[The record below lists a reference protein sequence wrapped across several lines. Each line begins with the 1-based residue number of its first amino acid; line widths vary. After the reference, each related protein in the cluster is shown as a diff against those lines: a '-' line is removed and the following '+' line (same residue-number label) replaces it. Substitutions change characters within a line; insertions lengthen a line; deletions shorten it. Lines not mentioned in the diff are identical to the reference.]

1 MIKPT
6 VTLKPRKAKW
16 YARIRWSI
24 DGTRYEQ
31 QIPLRTARESEAYL
45 RMDLVRERASSI
57 ASGNS
62 YTFPWM
68 NDEGKTKV
76 KKLTLSEVI
85 QKYINQRNHIRE
97 STLKRDKITFNRLTD
112 VLGLEYPIEKL
123 ARADIEK
130 FKSFWNGKHKPG
142 GINFNLRVI
151 RTFLIWLKDEKFT
164 AELIKVKM
172 LDIGKPLPK
181 YFSELEF
188 NQIMELDWL
197 DQFYKDA
204 FYFYQTTGC
213 RKAEPFLG
221 RIDGNWLIVDTDK
234 SKTKC
239 VRQIRINPEQ
249 MVILK
254 EMKRR
259 HDKHVVNGMKSYT
272 HIDQYNKMLTKALK
286 SIKKGDIRTLHC
298 LRHTFAVRRY
308 LETRDIYL
316 VKTELGH
323 SSVVTTEKYANFD
336 LRKLEEDFPS
346 LVYGKTSQINRF
358 MDRNTVDTNPGSTYI
373 PVAKYG

>member
-24 DGTRYEQ
+24 DSTRYEQ
-31 QIPLRTARESEAYL
+31 QIPLRTAKESEAYL

-76 KKLTLSEVI
+76 KKLTLSQVI

-97 STLKRDKITFNRLTD
+97 STLKRDKIAFNRLTD

-172 LDIGKPLPK
+172 LDIGKPLP
-181 YFSELEF
+181 
-188 NQIMELDWL
+188 
-197 DQFYKDA
+197 
-204 FYFYQTTGC
+204 
-213 RKAEPFLG
+213 
-221 RIDGNWLIVDTDK
+221 
-234 SKTKC
+234 
-239 VRQIRINPEQ
+239 
-249 MVILK
+249 
-254 EMKRR
+254 
-259 HDKHVVNGMKSYT
+259 
-272 HIDQYNKMLTKALK
+272 
-286 SIKKGDIRTLHC
+286 
-298 LRHTFAVRRY
+298 
-308 LETRDIYL
+308 
-316 VKTELGH
+316 
-323 SSVVTTEKYANFD
+323 
-336 LRKLEEDFPS
+336 
-346 LVYGKTSQINRF
+346 
-358 MDRNTVDTNPGSTYI
+358 
-373 PVAKYG
+373 

>member
-31 QIPLRTARESEAYL
+31 QIPLRTAKESEAYL

-57 ASGNS
+57 AYGNS

-97 STLKRDKITFNRLTD
+97 STLKRDKIAFNRLTD

-123 ARADIEK
+123 ARADIER

-151 RTFLIWLKDEKFT
+151 RTFLIWLKEEKFIP
-164 AELIKVKM
+164 EIIKVKM
-172 LDIGKPLPK
+172 IDTGRPLPK
-181 YFSELEF
+181 YFSESEF
-188 NQIMELDWL
+188 NQIMELEWL
-197 DQFYKDA
+197 NQFNKDI
-204 FYFYQTTGC
+204 FYFYLTTGC
-213 RKAEPFLG
+213 RKSEPYWG
-221 RIDGNWLIVDTDK
+221 RIDGNWLIVDDDK
-234 SKTKC
+234 SKTKS

-249 MVILK
+249 MGILK
-254 EMKRR
+254 EMRR
-259 HDKHVVNGMKSYT
+259 RYDEHIANGMKPYT
-272 HIDQYNKMLTKALK
+272 HIDQHNKILK
-286 SIKKGDIRTLHC
+286 KTLKYINRDDTRTLHC
-298 LRHTFAVRRY
+298 LRHTFAVMRY
-308 LETRDIYL
+308 LQTRDIYL
-316 VKTELGH
+316 VRTELGH
-323 SSVVTTEKYANFD
+323 ASVVMTEKYANFD
-336 LRKLEEDFPS
+336 VRKLEEDFPS
-346 LVYGKTSQINRF
+346 LVSSNRSHIKSLW
-358 MDRNTVDTNPGSTYI
+358 DTISWDTNQKDTYT
-373 PVAKYG
+373 PVANYG